1 MPCTARRPV
10 VDAAESTVAEM
21 TRRRRN
27 PVARE
32 PVTVKAVM
40 LRFALTGFVALVV
53 VSLATAWV
61 SRNVGTEQAI
71 DDAERVAWVS
81 AQGIVA
87 PVLTDGVME
96 LDAESLDAVDDAVRE
111 FVLRGSLVRV
121 KIWDSNGTIVYSDE
135 PRLIG
140 EQFELPAD
148 KREVFATGES
158 HAEISDLDG
167 PENRFEVE
175 TKLLEVYAPIETVEG
190 TPLLFETYF
199 RYSGVTDVGRRL
211 WGQFAPVALGALLAL
226 QLVQLPFAW
235 RMATQLRSGQKE
247 RELLLRRALD
257 ASDAERR
264 RIASDLHDG
273 VVQDLTGVSLGL
285 AALGRQSPIE
295 SGQFD
300 DAAAAIRNSV
310 KSLRSLLVEIY
321 PPNLAEEGLESAIG
335 DLLSGLPAR
344 GIATEL
350 AIELDGGDP
359 HPTVGGLVYRVV
371 QEAIRNIVSHA
382 AASAVRV
389 DITTG
394 DEGVN
399 VIIDDNGQG
408 FTADEVADRSRDGHV
423 GLRSLGGLLAD
434 VGGSFDVLS
443 DASTGTRV
451 AATVPFSAEIA
462 S

>member
-1 MPCTARRPV
+1 MTTQRR
-10 VDAAESTVAEM
+10 SQT
-21 TRRRRN
+21 
-27 PVARE
+27 ARE

-40 LRFALTGFVALVV
+40 LRFALTGVVALVV
-53 VSLATAWV
+53 VSLLTAWV
-61 SRNVGTEQAI
+61 SRAVGTDQAI
-71 DDAERVAWVS
+71 DDAQRVAWVS
-81 AQGIVA
+81 ARGIVA
-87 PVLTDGVME
+87 PVLTDEVLL
-96 LDAESLDAVDDAVRE
+96 LDAAALDAVDVAVRE

-121 KIWDSNGTIVYSDE
+121 KIWDADGTIVYSDE

-140 EQFELPAD
+140 ERFDLLAD
-148 KREVFATGES
+148 QLEVFATGES
-158 HAEISDLDG
+158 HAEVSELDG

-175 TKLLEVYAPIETVEG
+175 RKLLEVYTPIETVDG

-199 RYSGVTDVGRRL
+199 RYSGVTDVGRQL

-235 RMATQLRSGQKE
+235 RMATQLRSGQEE
-247 RELLLRRALD
+247 REMLLLRALD

-295 SGQFD
+295 PAQVD
-300 DAAAAIRNSV
+300 DASAAIRNSV

-321 PPNLAEEGLESAIG
+321 PPNLVEEGLESAVG

-350 AIELDGGDP
+350 AVELDGIVP
-359 HPTVGGLVYRVV
+359 HPDVAGLVYRVV
-371 QEAIRNIVSHA
+371 QEAVRNILSHA

-389 DITTG
+389 EIG
-394 DEGVN
+394 IGEEGVD
-399 VIIDDNGQG
+399 VSIDDNGRG
-408 FTADEVADRSRDGHV
+408 FTADEVADRSSDGHV

-434 VGGSFDVLS
+434 VGGTFDVLS
-443 DASTGTRV
+443 DPNSGTRV
-451 AATVPFSAEIA
+451 AATVPFNVEATS
-462 S
+462 